1 MDFARRRRTT
11 KPPPAPP
18 TCHQRDGAR
27 ATRASVRR
35 AEALGGSRNPST
47 ASPAPP
53 WPRCLKHCGMATH
66 GARRQSGK
74 MQPGCRRLLLAR
86 LLALLALLLLIV
98 GVHGRIGGGCGSRKE
113 PKRLHRSAPSR
124 VSRLWIA
131 AGLTPKHMPTP
142 MASQDVVYRSTIVD
156 FVSVWYKR
164 DMKVT
169 IFSLLTEC

>member
-35 AEALGGSRNPST
+35 AEALGGSRSPST

-53 WPRCLKHCGMATH
+53 WPR
-66 GARRQSGK
+66 
-74 MQPGCRRLLLAR
+74 
-86 LLALLALLLLIV
+86 
-98 GVHGRIGGGCGSRKE
+98 E
-113 PKRLHRSAPSR
+113 PKRLHRSALSR
-124 VSRLWIA
+124 LSRLWIA

-142 MASQDVVYRSTIVD
+142 MASQDVLYRSTIVD
-156 FVSVWYKR
+156 FVSVWCKR
-164 DMKVT
+164 LILFLYGVRE
-169 IFSLLTEC
+169 I